1 MVTKTLAETTVIDIL
16 TEFAEEWGLDDLEVS
31 GATTL
36 KGDMSFEST
45 DIMQLFVGIQEAF
58 PAVQIPFQSL
68 IMQDGKFVDDLTAQQ
83 VIAFVNTEVAKSVAS
98 A

>member
-1 MVTKTLAETTVIDIL
+1 MVTNTRAEKVVFETLN
-16 TEFAEEWGLDDLEVS
+16 EFVEEWGLDDLEVS

-36 KGDMSFEST
+36 KGDMGFEST
-45 DIMQLFVGIQEAF
+45 DIMQLFM
-58 PAVQIPFQSL
+58 AVQEEFPSIRLSFQGL

-83 VIAFVNTEVAKSVAS
+83 VVSFVNTEVAKNVAS